1 MDEQRYTPTAED
13 ARELW
18 LLNYLEFAKREGGGG
33 GGVQKAHSLW
43 WALACQ
49 DPVRLAERSPLMGAF
64 LGNEACWERAKKEAA
79 KTAGTRK
86 SDRSRHLGGEPN
98 QAQWAAIDAA
108 LSNPITFIQGPPGTG
123 KTATIVN
130 LLYQLYLLRQKNG
143 KPLQVAVISSNAAA
157 LQNIHDKLKELKDK
171 GQDGGLA
178 ELVAQLGNAKNR
190 IAFGEKQKK
199 VVFRNERVY
208 YWQDGENAEVHEEH
222 PPEGTKEPH
231 KWNWLAGQEKN
242 WCVLH
247 SHGTLQSVQREQTLT
262 VDQFFDAGFAAF
274 TSTAH
279 SLPNCFRDGV
289 FHQYDY
295 VIVDEASQMSI
306 LTGLVAMGHARRLI
320 LVGDE
325 QQLAPVINASAIGQ
339 LDKWDRLINERFFLE
354 EDLEPWEETAR
365 QQGQEELEACLREH
379 PEWAEEDGLTPEER
393 AAQRDES
400 ISWWEAFEEEF
411 RTLTGYGIYP
421 DRSFLDLCLDV
432 FLGRL
437 PSVRDGDGPYC
448 RTGGLA
454 GPEREKYKVFLN
466 RHYRCHPGIIGF
478 CNEAVYR
485 PVGTPMEVCTRR
497 YDADITVPIRIVEF
511 QGDYCEHMLRT
522 STKNKQKAKD
532 PQSDWQRRAK
542 LVRRR
547 NEMLPPDPL
556 SVKENGKPMNSKC
569 NARQAELFMALE
581 WPRLKAELARDLSLT
596 VCILSPFRGQ
606 LAMLEEIIQTANR
619 EDPVSVKWQSIGAEE
634 ADARGDFP
642 RSTGTDEGSV
652 QPGRKD
658 ALVLRSL
665 RGGTIHKSQGQEF
678 DIVYLLPVEDSQW
691 EWPFSQK
698 KRMINVAVSRAK
710 KELRVILSRGCVDD
724 PGPDGSAE
732 QDEGQ
737 MYLRKL
743 KRYVERNATAEDRK
757 KGFGLQ
763 SSPLCSIF
771 DKKKDFEPVRKREE
785 RSSASEQLVSALL
798 REVTSALGLPWKVE
812 KRRGVKGSPKG
823 GDYQEVPVTRVV
835 QELHKGSGGT
845 HEYLKELLEQMK
857 AEDGTGITQDDL
869 EFFLDFLE
877 DAEIPKG
884 RRRPRFDFVLRDET
898 GRPFLI
904 IEVDGAVHR
913 FPWYDPR
920 EKTQDAYQ
928 KWLDRDWLHDR
939 LKERLVEL
947 MGGDVYYGN
956 HREGAWNEKAVE
968 HGAFALLR
976 LPDDGSTC
984 LETDALQADAANE
997 RLRER
1002 YFTLEDLIR
1011 RYRPTPAGKERGKE

>member
-1 MDEQRYTPTAED
+1 MDEQRYTPTAD
-13 ARELW
+13 DTRELW

-33 GGVQKAHSLW
+33 GGAQKAHSLW

-49 DPVRLAERSPLMGAF
+49 DPVGLAERSPLMGAF
-64 LGNEACWERAKKEAA
+64 LGNEACWERAKAEAA
-79 KTAGTRK
+79 KTAGARK
-86 SDRSRHLGGEPN
+86 SDRSWHLGGEPN

-130 LLYQLYLLRQKNG
+130 LLYQLYLLGQKNG
-143 KPLQVAVISSNAAA
+143 EPMQVAVISSNAAA
-157 LQNIHDKLKELKDK
+157 LQNIHDKLEELKGK

-178 ELVAQLGNAKNR
+178 ELVAPLGNANKR
-190 IAFGEKQKK
+190 IAFGKTQKK

-208 YWQDGENAEVHEEH
+208 YWQDGKNAEVHEEH

-242 WCVLH
+242 WCELH

-339 LDKWDRLINERFFLE
+339 LDEWGRLIKERFSLV
-354 EDLEPWEETAR
+354 EPWEEEML
-365 QQGQEELEACLREH
+365 QQEQEELEACLREH
-379 PEWAEEDGLTPEER
+379 PEWMEEDGLTPEER
-393 AAQRDES
+393 AAQRDDI
-400 ISWWEAFEEEF
+400 ISCEQALDEEY
-411 RTLTGYGIYP
+411 RTFTGYGIYQ

-432 FLGRL
+432 FLGHL
-437 PSVRDGDGPYC
+437 PSVRDGDGPYF

-522 STKNKQKAKD
+522 GTKNKQKAENR
-532 PQSDWQRRAK
+532 QSDWQRRAE

-556 SVKENGKPMNSKC
+556 SVKENRKPMNSKH

-581 WPRLKAELARDLSLT
+581 WPRLKEELVRDPSLT

-606 LAMLEEIIQTANR
+606 LTMLEEIIRTANR

-634 ADARGDFP
+634 ADAKGSLP
-642 RSTGTDEGSV
+642 RSAGADEGSV

-665 RGGTIHKSQGQEF
+665 KGGTIHKSQGQEF

-724 PGPDGSAE
+724 PGPDGSVK

-743 KRYVERNATAEDRK
+743 RRYVERNATEEDRE

-771 DKKKDFEPVRKREE
+771 DNKKDFEPVRTREE
-785 RSSASEQLVSALL
+785 GSSAPEHLVSALL
-798 REVTSALGLPWKVE
+798 REVTSALDLPWKVE
-812 KRRGVKGSPKG
+812 KRRGVKVSPKG

-835 QELHKGSGGT
+835 QDLHKDSGGT
-845 HEYLKELLEQMK
+845 HEYLKKLLGQMK

-869 EFFLDFLE
+869 EFFLDFME
-877 DAEIPKG
+877 DTETPQ
-884 RRRPRFDFVLRDET
+884 PRFDFVLRDET

-904 IEVDGAVHR
+904 IEVDGEVHR
-913 FPWYDPR
+913 FPWYNP
-920 EKTQDAYQ
+920 EKPLQETYPE
-928 KWLDRDWLHDR
+928 WLEKDWLHDR

-956 HREGAWNEKAVE
+956 HREGAWNEKETE

-984 LETDALQADAANE
+984 LETDALRADATNE
-997 RLRER
+997 KLRER

-1011 RYRPTPAGKERGKE
+1011 RYRPRPAGREGGSE

>member
-1 MDEQRYTPTAED
+1 MDEQRYPLRAD
-13 ARELW
+13 DISELW
-18 LLNYLEFAKREGGGG
+18 QLNYLEFAKREGGGG
-33 GGVQKAHSLW
+33 GGAQKAHSLW

-49 DPVRLAERSPLMGAF
+49 DPVGLAERSPLIGAF
-64 LGNEACWERAKKEAA
+64 FGDKACWERAKKEAA
-79 KTAGTRK
+79 KTAGARK

-130 LLYQLYLLRQKNG
+130 LLYQLYLLGQKNG
-143 KPLQVAVISSNAAA
+143 DPLQVAVVSSNNAA

-178 ELVAQLGNAKNR
+178 ELVAPLGNADKR
-190 IAFGEKQKK
+190 EKFGETQTK
-199 VVFRNERVY
+199 VAFQNEPVY
-208 YWQDGENAEVHEEH
+208 YLQENENTKKAH
-222 PPEGTKEPH
+222 KEP
-231 KWNWLAGQEKN
+231 KMEEN
-242 WCVLH
+242 WCELH
-247 SHGTLQSVQREQTLT
+247 PHGICQSVQREKTLT
-262 VDQFFDAGFAAF
+262 VDQFFAAGFAAF
-274 TSTAH
+274 TSTTH
-279 SLPNCFRDGV
+279 SLPNCFRDGD
-289 FHQYDY
+289 FHPYDY

-339 LDKWDRLINERFFLE
+339 LDKWDRLIKEQFFLE

-400 ISWWEAFEEEF
+400 ISWWEAFDEEY

-485 PVGTPMEVCTRR
+485 PAGTPMEVCTRR
-497 YDADITVPIRIVEF
+497 YDAAITVPIRIVEF
-511 QGDYCEHMLRT
+511 QGDYCERMLRT
-522 STKNKQKAKD
+522 GKKNKQKAEVI
-532 PQSDWQRRAK
+532 QSDDPEQQEKLVQQRENWQRRAK
-542 LVRRR
+542 LVQRR
-547 NEMLPPDPL
+547 NETLPPYPP
-556 SVKENGKPMNSKC
+556 SVKAKPASSKC

-581 WPRLKAELARDLSLT
+581 WPRLKKELAQDPSLD

-606 LAMLEEIIQTANR
+606 LAMLKKNIQTANR

-634 ADARGDFP
+634 TGARADK
-642 RSTGTDEGSV
+642 GSV
-652 QPGRKD
+652 QSGRKD
-658 ALVLRSL
+658 ALVLRSVKN
-665 RGGTIHKSQGQEF
+665 GTVHKSQGQEF

-743 KRYVERNATAEDRK
+743 KRYVERNATAEDWK